1 MENEI
6 IERAIIDPNLDSY
19 KSFFDHEW
27 CERTFTSVATSRLKN
42 PVDTLMSAWRR
53 TDGIHRLPWVM
64 VDQLRGYAE
73 GEVGA
78 SLRYRTR
85 YHTNVVQGLCEKLEA
100 WTPSL
105 DSEQRREQRRAVVR
119 IEESSNQALKTAKSH
134 VPFYVSGYWDRMI
147 GNFEFC
153 VSILG
158 AQRLTYPSLF
168 FAYEDFLAS
177 TIKAKK
183 DPNYSSKGRNIGLD
197 LKSFSYDTLCPP
209 LLLERC

>member
-78 SLRYRTR
+78 SYATELATIQTLY
-85 YHTNVVQGLCEKLEA
+85 KA
-100 WTPSL
+100 S
-105 DSEQRREQRRAVVR
+105 
-119 IEESSNQALKTAKSH
+119 AKSWRPGH
-134 VPFYVSGYWDRMI
+134 R
-147 GNFEFC
+147 
-153 VSILG
+153 
-158 AQRLTYPSLF
+158 A
-168 FAYEDFLAS
+168 
-177 TIKAKK
+177 
-183 DPNYSSKGRNIGLD
+183 
-197 LKSFSYDTLCPP
+197 
-209 LLLERC
+209 